1 MPSFDIISEVDL
13 HELSNAVDNANR
25 AISQRFDFK
34 GTNTEVRKVKEEVII
49 SSESE
54 FQVDQVLSIVH
65 TEMVRRKIDIN
76 SLDEGS
82 AKANGRQVEKKL
94 QLRQGIDKE
103 TAKKIVKLIKDTKVK
118 VQASIQ
124 GEQVRVT
131 GKKRDDLQSIMS
143 TLKQQKLDLPLQYTN
158 FRD

>member
-1 MPSFDIISEVDL
+1 MPSFDIVSEVDL
-13 HELSNAVDNANR
+13 HEFNNAVDNSNR

-34 GTNTEVRKVKEEVII
+34 GTNTEVRINKEEVII

-76 SLDEGS
+76 SLEES
-82 AKANGRQVEKKL
+82 QAKANGRQVEKKL
-94 QLRQGIDKE
+94 SLRQGIDKE
-103 TAKKIVKLIKDTKVK
+103 TAKKIIKLIKDSKIK

-131 GKKRDDLQSIMS
+131 GKKRDDLQSVMS
-143 TLKQQKLDLPLQYTN
+143 TLKQSKLDLPLQYTN

>member
-1 MPSFDIISEVDL
+1 MPSFDIISEVDE

-25 AISQRFDFK
+25 AISQRFDLK
-34 GTNTEVRKVKEEVII
+34 GTTTDVKKQKEEVVIY
-49 SSESE
+49 SESD

-65 TEMVRRKIDIN
+65 TEMVRRGIDIN
-76 SLDEGS
+76 SFEES
-82 AKANGRQVEKKL
+82 SVKANGRQVEKRL
-94 QLRQGIDKE
+94 VLRQGIDKE
-103 TAKKIVKLIKDTKVK
+103 TAKKIVKLIKDSKIK

-131 GKKRDDLQSIMS
+131 GKKRDDLQSVMS
-143 TLKQQKLDLPLQYTN
+143 NLKQADLSLPLQYTN

>member
-1 MPSFDIISEVDL
+1 MPSFDITSEVDL

-34 GTNTEVRKVKEEVII
+34 GTETEVRKVKDDVIV

-54 FQVDQVLSIVH
+54 FQVDQVLTIVH

-76 SLDEGS
+76 SLEEGETLP
-82 AKANGRQVEKKL
+82 NGRLMEKKL
-94 QLRQGIDKE
+94 LLKQGIDKE
-103 TAKKIVKLIKDTKVK
+103 TAKKIVKCIKESKIK

-131 GKKRDDLQSIMS
+131 GKKRDDLQAIMS
-143 TLKQQKLDLPLQYTN
+143 NLKQTKLDLPLQFTN

>member
-13 HELSNAVDNANR
+13 HELSNAVDNSNR

-34 GTNTEVRKVKEEVII
+34 GTNTEVRKTNDEVII

-76 SLDEGS
+76 SLEES
-82 AKANGRQVEKKL
+82 PAKPNGRQVEKKML
-94 QLRQGIDKE
+94 LRQGIDKE
-103 TAKKIVKLIKDTKVK
+103 TAKKIVKLIKDSKIK

-131 GKKRDDLQSIMS
+131 GKKRDDLQTVMS
-143 TLKQQKLDLPLQYTN
+143 TLKQEKLSLPLQYTN

>member
-13 HELSNAVDNANR
+13 HELSNAVDNSNR

-34 GTNTEVRKVKEEVII
+34 GTNTEVRKTNDEVII

-76 SLDEGS
+76 SLEES
-82 AKANGRQVEKKL
+82 PAKPNGRQVEKKML
-94 QLRQGIDKE
+94 LRQGIDKE
-103 TAKKIVKLIKDTKVK
+103 TAKKIVNLIKDSKIK

-131 GKKRDDLQSIMS
+131 GKKRDDLQTVMS
-143 TLKQQKLDLPLQYTN
+143 TLKQEKLSLPLQYTN